1 MNRDYDIVVVG
12 GGPAGITAAIAGAEL
27 GLRTCL
33 LERNSYAGGVAVTGL
48 PWHGFASYGG
58 EPLLKGIPVRIHK
71 KLMALGGSS
80 DILLCSAH
88 GGYISTDPETV
99 KLVFEEELEKAGVDV
114 FLYNSFAE
122 VTMKGKQ
129 IVSVTCANNEG
140 MVQYN
145 GKVFV
150 DATGDGS
157 VGAAAGCAFEKG
169 DPQGLMQPVTMVLRL
184 GNIDF
189 PAFKKYIAAHPEEC
203 SPHEGFNARIELGHI
218 LNQEQ
223 FIFIGMPSLIK
234 KAQEEN
240 GYKNSVDRISFTAN
254 PIGGTATINCVRQHN
269 IDGTNNRDISKAEF
283 RGRRQAMELYHFFR
297 QFIPGFS
304 ESIVLCVGPQ
314 IGIRETRRFIA
325 KDRLTR
331 SMAESG
337 AVRPDSVSLGQYA
350 IDIHNEKTSSISFT
364 PLKKAYGIPLG
375 ALVTDECPN
384 LVFSGRNIS
393 TDRDAFAAMRV
404 IGTCMGIGQASGIIA
419 ALAARNSLDVPGVT
433 AGDYQ
438 AAAESLYKKGETR

>member
-1 MNRDYDIVVVG
+1 MNRDYDIVVIG
-12 GGPAGITAAIAGAEL
+12 GGPAGIIAAIAAAES
-27 GLRTCL
+27 GRRTCL

-48 PWHGFASYGG
+48 PWHGFASYEG

-99 KLVFEEELEKAGVDV
+99 KLVFEEELEKVGVDV

-122 VTMKGKQ
+122 IAMNGKR

-140 MVQYN
+140 LVQYK

-169 DPQGLMQPVTMVLRL
+169 DRHGLMQPVTMLLRL

-189 PAFKKYIAAHPEEC
+189 AAFKKYIAAHPEEC
-203 SPHEGFNARIELGHI
+203 SPHEGFNAKIELKHV
-218 LNQEQ
+218 LDQDQ
-223 FIFIGMPSLIK
+223 FIFIGMPALIA
-234 KAQEEN
+234 KAQEKN

-254 PIGGTATINCVRQHN
+254 PIKGTATINCVRQHN
-269 IDGTNNRDISKAEF
+269 IDGTNNSDISKAEF
-283 RGRRQAMELYHFFR
+283 RGRRQATELYGFFR

-304 ESIVLCVGPQ
+304 ESIVLCIGPQ
-314 IGIRETRRFIA
+314 IGIRETRRFTA
-325 KDRLTR
+325 KNRLTR
-331 SMAESG
+331 AMAENG
-337 AVRPDSVSLGQYA
+337 IVGTDSVSLGQYA

-375 ALVTDECPN
+375 ALVSDECPN

-419 ALAARNSLDVPGVT
+419 ALAAQKSLDVPDVSIR
-433 AGDYQ
+433 DYLD
-438 AAAESLYKKGETR
+438 AASALYAKGENR